1 MLASTGR
8 GDCPGVRQSVQV
20 EVESEPLT
28 LQIGGATVRRLNIA
42 VLAGTV
48 SYVHSRLGYGGGM
61 PSETRAPTSGLPR
74 RRAVADRPALGGAAR
89 RRARGAR
96 HRPAPRPARRDVRGC
111 WRRATSTLEDV
122 PDFLE
127 PTLRKFLPD
136 PSHLK
141 DMDAAV
147 ARLVRAVQQGE
158 RIVVFGDYDVD
169 GATSSALLLRF
180 FRAVGGNIG
189 VYIPD
194 RRKEGYGPNAP
205 ALLKLREEGAAVVV
219 TVDCGVTAYEPL
231 AEARKRRPRP
241 DRDRSSPGR
250 DRAARGASRSS
261 IPTGSTTHSPHKQL
275 AAVGVAFLLRRRR
288 QPRAARGRLVRRRRG
303 PSPTCG
309 SGSTSWRWAR
319 CADVVPLT
327 GVNRALV
334 RQGLLVM
341 AAARAMPG
349 WRRWP
354 TSRACSETPGAY
366 HLGFMLG
373 PRVNA
378 GGRVG
383 QADLGARLLSSD
395 DAHEVGALALRLDEF
410 NAERRAIER
419 EVLDQA
425 IARIEGLYGPDR
437 KGLPAALVVESEG
450 WHVGVIGIVASRLV
464 ERYGRP
470 TFVIGMDGELGKGS
484 GRSVRGVDLGAAV
497 LAARQSGP
505 AGERRRP
512 RHGGGPHGGARARC
526 PISRSSSTSGSRR
539 SSAPRR
545 AVRELGIDAALAP
558 GAATQE
564 LVGMIERAGP
574 FGAGNALPR
583 FALTSVR
590 VNYAQPVGEGHVR
603 CTLVGAERG
612 RVEAIA
618 FRAGQSGARTRAA
631 RSGPADPACRRRAAA
646 STATTAAKPC
656 ACRSTTPPR
665 PRARSCADSACL
677 ISAGRS
683 P

>member
-1 MLASTGR
+1 MA
-8 GDCPGVRQSVQV
+8 
-20 EVESEPLT
+20 
-28 LQIGGATVRRLNIA
+28 
-42 VLAGTV
+42 
-48 SYVHSRLGYGGGM
+48 
-61 PSETRAPTSGLPR
+61 SETRHQRAAFLGIEHSLTGRRWAERLSDERIALAMAQRHGLPDAICR
-74 RRAVADRPALGGAAR
+74 LLAAR
-89 RRARGAR
+89 EV
-96 HRPAPRPARRDVRGC
+96 D
-111 WRRATSTLEDV
+111 LEGV

-141 DMDAAV
+141 DMDVAI

-180 FRAVGGNIG
+180 FRAIGGNIG

-231 AEARKRRPRP
+231 AEARKAGLDVVVIDHHQAELALPEALAVVDPNRI
-241 DRDRSSPGR
+241 DDQ
-250 DRAARGASRSS
+250 
-261 IPTGSTTHSPHKQL
+261 SPHKQL
-275 AAVGVAFLLRRRR
+275 AAVGVAFLLCVGINRAL
-288 QPRAARGRLVRRRRG
+288 RAAGWYGETRPEPDLRQWLDLVALG
-303 PSPTCG
+303 TV
-309 SGSTSWRWAR
+309 
-319 CADVVPLT
+319 ADVVPLT

-334 RQGLLVM
+334 RQGLVVM
-341 AAARAMPG
+341 QQRRNPGLAALADVARLREP
-349 WRRWP
+349 
-354 TSRACSETPGAY
+354 PGAY

-383 QADLGARLLSSD
+383 QADLGARLLASD
-395 DAHEVGALALRLDEF
+395 DQHEVGALAIRLDEF

-437 KGLPAALVVESEG
+437 KGLPAALIVESEG
-450 WHVGVIGIVASRLV
+450 WHIGVIGIVASRLV

-470 TFVIGMDGELGKGS
+470 AFVIGMDGEIGKGS

-497 LAARQSGP
+497 LAARQSGLLIN
-505 AGERRRP
+505 
-512 RHGGGPHGGARARC
+512 GGGHAMAAGLTVAREQLPHLTHFLDERLAPQLGA
-526 PISRSSSTSGSRR
+526 
-539 SSAPRR
+539 APL
-545 AVRELGIDAALAP
+545 VRELGIDAALTP

-583 FALTSVR
+583 FALTGVR
-590 VNYAQPVGEGHVR
+590 VDYAQPVGEGHVR
-603 CTLVGAERG
+603 CTLVGHQRG
-612 RVEAIA
+612 RIEAIA
-618 FRAGQSGARTRAA
+618 FRAGQSELGRALL
-631 RSGPADPACRRRAAA
+631 DPAKPILHVAGALRLDRYNGRESVRLQIDDAA
-646 STATTAAKPC
+646 SAAG
-656 ACRSTTPPR
+656 SVL
-665 PRARSCADSACL
+665 S
-677 ISAGRS
+677 
-683 P
+683 

>member
-1 MLASTGR
+1 MSPPIRAERAAFLGIEQSLTGR
-8 GDCPGVRQSVQV
+8 RW
-20 EVESEPLT
+20 
-28 LQIGGATVRRLNIA
+28 AA
-42 VLAGTV
+42 
-48 SYVHSRLGYGGGM
+48 RLGD
-61 PSETRAPTSGLPR
+61 ERAALAIAQRHGLPD
-74 RRAVADRPALGGAAR
+74 AVARLLAAR
-89 RRARGAR
+89 
-96 HRPAPRPARRDVRGC
+96 DVD
-111 WRRATSTLEDV
+111 LEGV
-122 PDFLE
+122 PDFLD

-136 PSHLK
+136 PLHLK
-141 DMDAAV
+141 DMDVAV
-147 ARLVRAVQQGE
+147 ARLVRAVREGE

-194 RRKEGYGPNAP
+194 RRLEGYGPNAP
-205 ALLKLREEGAAVVV
+205 ALLKLRQEGADVVV
-219 TVDCGVTAYEPL
+219 TVDCGVTAFEPL
-231 AEARKRRPRP
+231 AEAKRAGLDLIVIDHHQAEIALP
-241 DRDRSSPGR
+241 DAIAVVDPNRID
-250 DRAARGASRSS
+250 D
-261 IPTGSTTHSPHKQL
+261 TSPHKQM
-275 AAVGVAFLLRRRR
+275 AAVGVAFLLCVGVNRALREVGWYTTERPEPDLR
-288 QPRAARGRLVRRRRG
+288 QWLDLVALG
-303 PSPTCG
+303 TVC
-309 SGSTSWRWAR
+309 
-319 CADVVPLT
+319 DVVPLT

-341 AAARAMPG
+341 AKRRNAGLTALADVARLN
-349 WRRWP
+349 
-354 TSRACSETPGAY
+354 ETPGAY
-366 HLGFMLG
+366 HLGFLLG

-395 DAHEVGALALRLDEF
+395 DPHEVGALAVRLDEF

-425 IARIEGLYGPDR
+425 IGRIEGLYGPDR
-437 KGLPAALVVESEG
+437 KGLPSALVVESEG

-497 LAARQSGP
+497 IAARQSGLLVN
-505 AGERRRP
+505 
-512 RHGGGPHGGARARC
+512 GGGHAMAAGLTVM
-526 PISRSSSTSGSRR
+526 RSALPDLAKFLDERI
-539 SSAPRR
+539 APQLGTAP
-545 AVRELGIDAALAP
+545 AVRELGIDAALTP

-590 VNYAQPVGEGHVR
+590 VSYAQPVGEGHVR

-612 RVEAIA
+612 KIDAIA
-618 FRAGQSGARTRAA
+618 FRAGQTAL
-631 RSGPADPACRRRAAA
+631 GPALLDPARPVLHVAGALRIDRYGGRESVRLQIDDAA
-646 STATTAAKPC
+646 SAAG
-656 ACRSTTPPR
+656 SV
-665 PRARSCADSACL
+665 L
-677 ISAGRS
+677 AGS
-683 P
+683 GLA

>member
-1 MLASTGR
+1 MA
-8 GDCPGVRQSVQV
+8 
-20 EVESEPLT
+20 
-28 LQIGGATVRRLNIA
+28 
-42 VLAGTV
+42 
-48 SYVHSRLGYGGGM
+48 
-61 PSETRAPTSGLPR
+61 SETRHQRAAFLGIEHSLTGRRWAERLADERIALAMAQRHGLPDAICR
-74 RRAVADRPALGGAAR
+74 LLAAR
-89 RRARGAR
+89 EV
-96 HRPAPRPARRDVRGC
+96 D
-111 WRRATSTLEDV
+111 LEGV

-141 DMDAAV
+141 DMDLAV
-147 ARLVRAVQQGE
+147 ERLVRAVQQGE

-180 FRAVGGNIG
+180 FRAIGGNIG

-205 ALLKLREEGAAVVV
+205 ALLKLREEGASVVV

-231 AEARKRRPRP
+231 TEARKAGLDVVVIDHHQAELALPEAFAVVDPNRI
-241 DRDRSSPGR
+241 DDQ
-250 DRAARGASRSS
+250 
-261 IPTGSTTHSPHKQL
+261 SPHKQL
-275 AAVGVAFLLRRRR
+275 AAVGVAFLLCVGINRAL
-288 QPRAARGRLVRRRRG
+288 RAAGWYGDARPEPDLRQWLDLVALG
-303 PSPTCG
+303 TV
-309 SGSTSWRWAR
+309 
-319 CADVVPLT
+319 ADVVPLT

-334 RQGLLVM
+334 RQGLAVM
-341 AAARAMPG
+341 QQRRNPGLAALADVARLREP
-349 WRRWP
+349 
-354 TSRACSETPGAY
+354 PGAY

-383 QADLGARLLSSD
+383 QADLGARLLASD
-395 DAHEVGALALRLDEF
+395 DVHEVGALAIRLDEF

-450 WHVGVIGIVASRLV
+450 WHIGVIGIVASRLV

-470 TFVIGMDGELGKGS
+470 AFVIGMDGEVGKGS

-497 LAARQSGP
+497 LAARQSGLLIN
-505 AGERRRP
+505 
-512 RHGGGPHGGARARC
+512 GGGHAMAAGLTVAREQLPHLIRFLDERLAPQLGA
-526 PISRSSSTSGSRR
+526 
-539 SSAPRR
+539 AP

-583 FALTSVR
+583 FALTGVR
-590 VNYAQPVGEGHVR
+590 VDYAQPVGEGHVR
-603 CTLVGAERG
+603 CTLVGHQRG
-612 RVEAIA
+612 RIEAIA
-618 FRAGQSGARTRAA
+618 FRAGQSELGRALL
-631 RSGPADPACRRRAAA
+631 DPAKPILHVAGALRLDRYNGRESVRLQIDDAA
-646 STATTAAKPC
+646 SAAG
-656 ACRSTTPPR
+656 SVL
-665 PRARSCADSACL
+665 S
-677 ISAGRS
+677 
-683 P
+683 

>member
-1 MLASTGR
+1 MSSPIRAERAAFLGIEQSLTGR
-8 GDCPGVRQSVQV
+8 RW
-20 EVESEPLT
+20 
-28 LQIGGATVRRLNIA
+28 AA
-42 VLAGTV
+42 
-48 SYVHSRLGYGGGM
+48 RLGD
-61 PSETRAPTSGLPR
+61 ERAALAIAQRHGLPD
-74 RRAVADRPALGGAAR
+74 AVARLLAAR
-89 RRARGAR
+89 
-96 HRPAPRPARRDVRGC
+96 DVD
-111 WRRATSTLEDV
+111 LEGV
-122 PDFLE
+122 PDFLD

-136 PSHLK
+136 PLHLK
-141 DMDAAV
+141 DMDVAV
-147 ARLVRAVQQGE
+147 ARLVRAVREGE

-194 RRKEGYGPNAP
+194 RRLEGYGPNAP
-205 ALLKLREEGAAVVV
+205 ALLKLRQEGADVVV
-219 TVDCGVTAYEPL
+219 TVDCGVTAFEPL
-231 AEARKRRPRP
+231 AEAKRAGLDLIVIDHHQAEIALP
-241 DRDRSSPGR
+241 DAIAVVDPNGIDDS
-250 DRAARGASRSS
+250 
-261 IPTGSTTHSPHKQL
+261 SPHKQM
-275 AAVGVAFLLRRRR
+275 AAVGVAFLLCVGVNRALREAGWYTTANSTGGRPEPDLR
-288 QPRAARGRLVRRRRG
+288 QWLDLVALG
-303 PSPTCG
+303 TVC
-309 SGSTSWRWAR
+309 
-319 CADVVPLT
+319 DVVPLT

-341 AAARAMPG
+341 AQRRNAGLAALADVARLN
-349 WRRWP
+349 
-354 TSRACSETPGAY
+354 ETPGAY

-395 DAHEVGALALRLDEF
+395 DPHEVGALAVRLDEF

-425 IARIEGLYGPDR
+425 IGRIEGLYGPDR
-437 KGLPAALVVESEG
+437 KGLPSALVVESEG

-497 LAARQSGP
+497 IAARQSGLLVN
-505 AGERRRP
+505 
-512 RHGGGPHGGARARC
+512 GGGHAMAAGLTVM
-526 PISRSSSTSGSRR
+526 RSALPDLAKFLDERI
-539 SSAPRR
+539 APQLGTAP
-545 AVRELGIDAALAP
+545 AVRELGIDAALTP

-590 VNYAQPVGEGHVR
+590 VSYAQPVGEGHVR

-612 RVEAIA
+612 KIDAIA
-618 FRAGQSGARTRAA
+618 FRAGQTAL
-631 RSGPADPACRRRAAA
+631 GPALLDPARPALHVAGALRIDRYGGRESVRLQIDDAA
-646 STATTAAKPC
+646 SAAG
-656 ACRSTTPPR
+656 SV
-665 PRARSCADSACL
+665 L
-677 ISAGRS
+677 AGS
-683 P
+683 GLA